1 MKTFKQYYSTILNEG
16 GAAGHMAHPFD
27 IPQVKTGKDLIS
39 FFDRAVNSIKTN
51 PPSVKIDGVNASF
64 RLIDTPEG
72 KEFAL
77 DRGSMKPLDLE
88 GITIDKLLDRFGEG
102 HGMVNAGRTL
112 LTIMNGSIDDI
123 TSELKQ
129 LGMWDNANRFFNT
142 EFVQGTTN
150 VLQYDNDFLAIHG
163 INEFFQA
170 TPRRRASKE
179 VEYNPKVLDSL
190 IEKLNKSAEEY
201 NFKVYGSVPATLTK
215 QPNYAHVLNKN
226 FNVNVGAERISKP
239 LRDYLNEANNPFG
252 DKITLQDGKKVGALS
267 KFVYMQILNG
277 VPLDTFI
284 KDEADYQKAIDGA
297 VIYHA
302 TRLLGDELLTTLTS
316 DMGDVKYHEGIV
328 IRDPKFHSSP
338 VKVTGEFI
346 IGGMASQFRKEDEEM
361 APYYANYIT
370 EPPARGDFYGK
381 GRFKQSIDAIGESF
395 DEIYNNVMLREFET
409 PANQRVVVI
418 YPGRF
423 HPFHKGH
430 SSVYNKLTQKFPY
443 ADVYIATSGKTDP
456 NTSPFTFDEKK
467 EMMVSAGVDA
477 DKIVQVASPYIAKE
491 ITERYDGDNTK
502 LIYVVSQKDME
513 GPDARFKFGLKRD
526 GTPSYFQP
534 FESVGESEYMAKHGY
549 VDVLPTMDFKIN
561 DQSVRSASEIR
572 NMYKNADD
580 KQREDLIHS
589 LYGSRDQKIKDIFD
603 SKLV

>member
-1 MKTFKQYYSTILNEG
+1 MKTFKQYYNTILNEG

-27 IPQVKTGKDLIS
+27 LPQVKTGKDLVS
-39 FFDRAVNSIKTN
+39 FFDRAVSSIKTN

-64 RLIDTPEG
+64 RLIDTPDG

-88 GITIDKLLDRFGEG
+88 GITIDKLVDRFGEG

-112 LTIMNGSIDDI
+112 LTIMNESIDEI
-123 TSELKQ
+123 TPELKQ

-163 INEFFQA
+163 INEFYQA

-179 VEYNPKVLDSL
+179 VDYSPKVLDSL
-190 IEKLNKSAEEY
+190 IKKLDKNAEQY

-215 QPNYAHVLNKN
+215 QPNYTHVLNKN
-226 FNVNVGAERISKP
+226 FNVNVGTERISKP

-267 KFVYMQILNG
+267 KFVYLQILNG

-284 KDEADYQKAIDGA
+284 KDEADHQKAIDGA
-297 VIYHA
+297 AIYHA

-328 IRDPKFHSSP
+328 IRDPKFHSAP

-361 APYYANYIT
+361 TPYYSNYVT
-370 EPPARGDFYGK
+370 EPPARGDFYGR
-381 GRFKQSIDAIGESF
+381 GRFQQSTDPIGESF
-395 DEIYNNVMLREFET
+395 DDVYNSVMLKEFEE
-409 PANQRVVVI
+409 PANERVVVI
-418 YPGRF
+418 YSGRF

-430 SSVYNKLTQKFPY
+430 ASVYNKLTQKFPY
-443 ADVYIATSGKTDP
+443 ADVYITTSGKTD
-456 NTSPFTFDEKK
+456 NDKSPFTFDEKR
-467 EMMVSAGVDA
+467 EMMISAGVDA
-477 DKIVQVASPYIAKE
+477 DKIVLAKSPYIAKE
-491 ITERYDGDNTK
+491 ITERYDSDNTK
-502 LIYVVSQKDME
+502 VIYAVGKKDME
-513 GPDARFKFGLKRD
+513 GPKARFKFGPKQN
-526 GTPSYFQP
+526 GEPSYFQP

-549 VDVLPTMDFKIN
+549 VDVLPTMDFEIN
-561 DQSVRSASEIR
+561 GQSVRSATKIR
-572 NMYKNADD
+572 DMYKNADNS
-580 KQREDLIHS
+580 QREDLIHS
-589 LYGSRDQKIKDIFD
+589 LYGSRDHKIKDIFD